1 MMPGKNER
9 CEAPGYWEKAFEA
22 VSESISIVD
31 EEQTVRD
38 CNEAFAGL
46 VGLTPEEVIGRKCYQ
61 LVHGLDQPPEGCIA
75 CKAFEEQKSVNL
87 EFHEDYLD
95 KEIYA
100 SADPFDDPDG
110 THMVLHLI
118 RDITEQK
125 RASELLRQQRDFTQ
139 IILDSIPNP
148 VYYRN
153 SEYRYTGCNKA
164 FEAYLGRTRDEIVDK
179 TTFDIYPEPIAR
191 SYHEKDV
198 ELFEQPG
205 VQSYETRV
213 AYADGSEHDV
223 IFNKATYTNPDG
235 TIGGLVGVIVD
246 ITERKRVE
254 EQMRITQFEVDRAGD
269 MIIRVDLDG
278 RILYANESAC
288 AQYGYSGKEMLTLT
302 MYDIAPDLVEGQWR
316 HTISEA
322 FLPDAT
328 LRREVRHRRKDGTLF
343 PVEITAT
350 FLEFDGTRH
359 VVIYGRDI
367 TERKQAEETLKRVNA
382 ELHGYAHTVSHDL
395 RGPIATIML
404 ASDTLSSVFRPDNTE
419 AEESDLDV
427 EEVMAII
434 GRAASKANRLISDL
448 LSLAEAGQVPR
459 DITDVDVGSVIQNVI
474 EEKAGDIEE
483 RGIEVI
489 VDEDMG
495 TVKANETQVY
505 QVFANLLSN
514 AIKHNTSESPK
525 ITVHNLGDT
534 DIGRHNYLVC
544 DNGTGIAADSLDQI
558 FIPFVKGAGTG
569 DTGIGLSTVEKIVKL
584 YGGKIRAYND
594 NGACFEFSLLDYN
607 P

>member
-1 MMPGKNER
+1 MAQGKDKR
-9 CEAPGYWEKAFEA
+9 GDPPDYWEKAFQA

-31 EEQTVRD
+31 EEQTILD

-46 VGLTPEEVIGRKCYQ
+46 VGLTPKEVIGRKCYQ
-61 LVHGLDQPPEGCIA
+61 LVHGLDQPPEECIA
-75 CKAFEEQKSVNL
+75 CKAFEQQKSVNM
-87 EFHEDYLD
+87 EFHEAYLD

-100 SADPFDDPDG
+100 SADPFADAEG
-110 THMVLHLI
+110 SRMALHLI
-118 RDITEQK
+118 RDITDQK

-139 IILDSIPNP
+139 VILDSIPNP
-148 VYYRN
+148 VYYRD
-153 SEYRYTGCNKA
+153 SDFRYTGCNTA
-164 FEAYLGRTRDEIVDK
+164 FEAYLGRTRDEIVGK

-191 SYHEKDV
+191 SYHDKDV
-198 ELFEQPG
+198 ELFEHPG
-205 VQSYETRV
+205 EQTYETRV
-213 AYADGSEHDV
+213 RYADGSDHDV

-235 TIGGLVGVIVD
+235 TVGGLVGVIVD

-288 AQYGYSGKEMLTLT
+288 AEYGYGGNEMLTLT
-302 MYDIAPDLVEGQWR
+302 MYDIAPDLVEGQWGR
-316 HTISEA
+316 TISEA
-322 FLPDAT
+322 FLSDAT

-404 ASDTLSSVFRPDNTE
+404 ASDTLHSVFGPDNAGTE
-419 AEESDLDV
+419 EGDLDAEEV
-427 EEVMAII
+427 TAII

-459 DITDVDVGSVIQNVI
+459 DITDVDVGGVIRNVI

-483 RGIEVI
+483 RGFEVT

-495 TVKANETQVY
+495 TVRANETQVY

-514 AIKHNTSESPK
+514 AIKHNTSEKPT
-525 ITVHNLGDT
+525 IAVRNLGDT

-544 DNGTGIAADSLDQI
+544 DNGPGIAADSLEQI

-594 NGACFEFSLLDYN
+594 NGACFEFSLLDY
-607 P
+607 